1 MAQKRDTYKYELKQG
16 NKVVYVGIT
25 DDPGRREQEHRND
38 GKQFTSMNIVGYAS
52 TRQGASAWEEQRIQ
66 TYMGNHHGQTPQYN
80 KNETGK

>member
-25 DDPGRREQEHRND
+25 DDPGRREQKHRND
-38 GKQFTSMNIVGYAS
+38 GKQFTSMNIVGNAS

-66 TYMGNHHGQTPQYN
+66 TYMGNHHSQTPQYN

>member
-38 GKQFTSMNIVGYAS
+38 GKQFTSMNIVGNAS
-52 TRQGASAWEEQRIQ
+52 TRQGASACEEQRIQ

>member
-38 GKQFTSMNIVGYAS
+38 GKQFTSMTIVGNAS

-66 TYMGNHHGQTPQYN
+66 TYMDNHHGQTPQYN